1 MSGSIWVTLPA
12 PHLQTSPIEIV
23 VMLYYYVG
31 MGALVNIGWSRLDRW
46 VDESGDGGVMNEICS
61 RVAEGDS
68 LKGIARSVGMPY
80 SVIWNYLQEGDRMEL
95 YRQAKEAAAESLADE
110 VLEVADT
117 SEVVR
122 DRVDARKWL
131 ASKWGKRT
139 YGDKQDGDAKVGITV
154 IVQRDGV
161 SYGTG

>member
-1 MSGSIWVTLPA
+1 MSGSIGVDIPA
-12 PHLQTSPIEIV
+12 LDIQAHPIEIV

-31 MGALVNIGWSRLDRW
+31 MGNLVRMGYARLDRW